1 MTRLLTLLTALA
13 LVAFV
18 AVTANAYMSIRVP
31 VGTAGQ
37 ALPVRWDLNNT
48 AARPNVA
55 NRRVLYEIGDA
66 GTVDGPNFLGP
77 INEFEAVQN
86 SFANWR
92 NVNESEIDF
101 EFTTATT
108 NAVTSASD
116 NRNVIYWKSSNITS
130 GVFAVT
136 ITTFET
142 ATGQIVDADM
152 ELNDRDFTWDTL
164 GPTGTTGI
172 IGRAMIESVV
182 THELGHF
189 IGLDHPNNAQS
200 TMFFAS
206 SPGLINQTTLEA
218 DDRAVLIEGYTHP
231 TISDASLGT
240 VQGTVSDAGGA
251 KFGVYVTLV
260 DIATGRNVVGH
271 ASEGTPGP
279 FTLGS
284 YTIDNVPPGDYLAFA
299 CPVDKTSLGSYYSS
313 AFTSFYPIVR
323 GVAVG
328 TTGAPT
334 LVSVAPGA
342 SVTGAD
348 ITLPG
353 SSQNPFEPDGTSAQ
367 AHAIASGEVAVAR
380 ISPATD
386 QDWYSFTT
394 TAANQQVTIRVLSD
408 TFGFDLNPTLTMYA
422 SNGTTELVSPDFGAP
437 AFMSSAN
444 DIDDVAFDVSGV
456 NFDAQIVRTMP
467 TAGTFFFKVASKVG
481 ATTGDYIVTFEITG
495 ADTTPSVVATTVE
508 SSAAGVAA
516 NSGNTFQVTIT
527 PKNVFGRDLNAPNSY
542 TVELMNVTGAPT
554 MLQTQT
560 GSTPFTFTVT
570 AAATS
575 QVIKYGARIDGV
587 LMADSVSV
595 SHYGT
600 LSTTNSRIVLRE
612 FTLNANGYDRIPL
625 VVELRDGS
633 NNLMPDSTIPV
644 TLSTTA
650 GTLDNGTTTGASN
663 VPATFDPVA
672 GVWRIQLVA
681 PSNTGTATVTAFANS
696 TQIDSK
702 QVTILARASGT
713 GTSGGGGGGGEDEGD
728 DDGGGCAVS
737 GGGALIVLLAL
748 PAFAALRRKSKPSP
762 QGLGS

>member
-1 MTRLLTLLTALA
+1 MTRLLSVLAAFA
-13 LVAFV
+13 LVAV
-18 AVTANAYMSIRVP
+18 AAVTANAYMSIRVP
-31 VGTAGQ
+31 NGSAGQ

-48 AARPNVA
+48 AARPNIA

-66 GTVDGPNFLGP
+66 GTVDGPNFQGP

-92 NVNESEIDF
+92 NVHESEIDF
-101 EFTTATT
+101 EFSAATT

-116 NRNVIYWKSSNITS
+116 NRNVIHWKSSNIAS

-142 ATGQIVDADM
+142 TTGQIVDADM

-164 GPTGTTGI
+164 GPTGTQGI

-218 DDRAVLIEGYTHP
+218 DDRAALIDGYTHP

-260 DIATGRNVVGH
+260 DVATGKNVVGH
-271 ASEGTPGP
+271 VSEGTPGP

-284 YTIDNVPPGDYLAFA
+284 YTIDNVPPGNYLAFA
-299 CPVDKTSLGSYYSS
+299 CPVDKPSLGSYYGT

-334 LVSVAPGA
+334 LVSVAPGG

-348 ITLPG
+348 ITVPG
-353 SSQNPFEPDGTSAQ
+353 ASQNPFEPDGTSAQ
-367 AHAIASGEVAVAR
+367 AHAIASGQVAVAR

-408 TFGFDLNPTLTMYA
+408 TFGFDLNPTLTMFA
-422 SNGTTELVSPDFGAP
+422 SNGSTVLVSPDFGDP
-437 AFMSSAN
+437 VFMSSAN
-444 DIDDVAFDVSGV
+444 DVDDAASDVSGV

-467 TAGTFFFKVASKVG
+467 TAGTFFFKVASRVG
-481 ATTGDYIVTFEITG
+481 ATTGDYVVTFEITG
-495 ADTTPSVVATTVE
+495 ADTTANPVATTVD

-527 PKNVFGRDLNAPNSY
+527 PRNAFGRDLNAPNSY
-542 TVELMNVTGAPT
+542 TVELMNVTGTPT
-554 MLQTQT
+554 MLQSQT
-560 GSTPFTFTVT
+560 GSTPFVFTVT

-587 LMADSVSV
+587 LMTDSASV

-612 FTLNANGYDRIPL
+612 STINANGYDRIPL
-625 VVELRDGS
+625 IVELRDGS
-633 NNLMPDSTIPV
+633 NNLMPNSTIPV

-663 VPATFDPVA
+663 VAAVFDAVV

-681 PSNTGTATVTAFANS
+681 PNNTGTATITAFANS

-702 QVTILARASGT
+702 QVTVLAKATGT
-713 GTSGGGGGGGEDEGD
+713 GSSGGGGGDGDDSGD
-728 DDGGGCAVS
+728 DDGGGCVV
-737 GGGALIVLLAL
+737 GGGGVSALVLLM
-748 PAFAALRRKSKPSP
+748 FAVLCRRRRDV
-762 QGLGS
+762 